1 MKKIIYSITK
11 IALIILCFASCST
24 TTSTKNKADKE
35 INMAEIQPSKNI
47 CKPLFNSNP
56 VSSNVFC
63 ADPTGVEYEGRL
75 YIYGTSDHQQYEVV
89 GKNGKNTY
97 EHIKSLVCFSTE
109 DMVNWTYHGEI
120 NVKKIAPWIY
130 ASWAPSIVSRVEDDG
145 LTHFYMY
152 FSNSGAGVGVIT
164 ATSPLGPWTDP

>member
-1 MKKIIYSITK
+1 
-11 IALIILCFASCST
+11 
-24 TTSTKNKADKE
+24 
-35 INMAEIQPSKNI
+35 MAEIQPSKNI

-89 GKNGKNTY
+89 GKNGKNIY

-120 NVKKIAPWIY
+120 NVKKIAPINMMTFSYNISSVSIY
-130 ASWAPSIVSRVEDDG
+130 HRYQPE
-145 LTHFYMY
+145 L
-152 FSNSGAGVGVIT
+152 
-164 ATSPLGPWTDP
+164 L